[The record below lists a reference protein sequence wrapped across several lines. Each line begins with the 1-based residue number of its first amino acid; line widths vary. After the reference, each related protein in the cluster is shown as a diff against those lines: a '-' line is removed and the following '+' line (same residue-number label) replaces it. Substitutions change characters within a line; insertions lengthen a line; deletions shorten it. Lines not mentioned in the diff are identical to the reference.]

1 MYNVSKITVS
11 WHNNFNF
18 FLKRKSLCT
27 GKIRFLILHIFY
39 SLTKYISHLSCI
51 SFTSYVVFISIV
63 IRGYLKDILNPNT
76 HVAFDIQKYLFSVNI
91 YFFALSL
98 LALYIFIIPEC
109 KHRTLYKMHNSVWS
123 FNNQGTLNSFRV
135 ASILLYFII
144 SCNN

>member
-1 MYNVSKITVS
+1 MYNISKITVS

-18 FLKRKSLCT
+18 FKKEKASAL
-27 GKIRFLILHIFY
+27 GKYVFLYYIYF
-39 SLTKYISHLSCI
+39 TVWKYISHLSCI
-51 SFTSYVVFISIV
+51 SFASYVVFISIV
-63 IRGYLKDILNPNT
+63 IRGYLKHILNPNT

-98 LALYIFIIPEC
+98 LALYIFIIPAC
-109 KHRTLYKMHNSVWS
+109 RHRTLYEMHNSVWS
-123 FNNQGTLNSFRV
+123 FNNQGALNSFCV